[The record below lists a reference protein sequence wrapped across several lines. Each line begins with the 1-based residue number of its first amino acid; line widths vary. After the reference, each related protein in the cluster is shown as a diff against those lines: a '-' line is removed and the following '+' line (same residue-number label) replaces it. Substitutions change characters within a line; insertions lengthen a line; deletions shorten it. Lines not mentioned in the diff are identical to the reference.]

1 MSIQQMLS
9 VISITIIVISEG
21 TENDWRSLEGFT
33 AEMPLGL
40 SSQIDIHKNG
50 KREKGIPGRVAA
62 CAKRHMEVGN

>member
-1 MSIQQMLS
+1 MLS

-40 SSQIDIHKNG
+40 SSQIVFTEME
-50 KREKGIPGRVAA
+50 RERRVFQAEWQHVQKGTR
-62 CAKRHMEVGN
+62 